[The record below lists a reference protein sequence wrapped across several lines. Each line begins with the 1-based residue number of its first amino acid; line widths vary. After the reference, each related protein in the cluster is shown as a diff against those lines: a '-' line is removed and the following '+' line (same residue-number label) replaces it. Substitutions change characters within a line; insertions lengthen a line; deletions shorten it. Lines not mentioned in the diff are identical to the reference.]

1 MRVHSSTR
9 YAAFAAMVGA
19 LACAGNRVKPDEAGA
34 ARDTTT
40 VSDTT
45 QNPSGY
51 RGTVRDTSI
60 TPTRQTPRDTLL
72 QNQGTGHAQDT
83 SGYSGAG
90 RPDTTSQPGQANPQA
105 QDTSGYRSQT
115 DTSSYGRD
123 TTGTAGMPADTSAM
137 DSSRMNPSSSGV
149 TGLDSTGTS
158 KSGDTTGYNPS
169 QQSRD
174 TTSR

>member
-1 MRVHSSTR
+1 MRIHSSTR

-19 LACAGNRVKPDEAGA
+19 LACAGNKVKPDEVGA

-60 TPTRQTPRDTLL
+60 TPTQRTPSDTLL
-72 QNQGTGHAQDT
+72 QNQGAGQAQDT

-90 RPDTTSQPGQANPQA
+90 RVDTTRQPGKASPQA
-105 QDTSGYRSQT
+105 QDTSG
-115 DTSSYGRD
+115 YGRD
-123 TTGTAGMPADTSAM
+123 TTGTAGRQADTSAM
-137 DSSRMNPSSSGV
+137 DSTRMNPSSTGV
-149 TGLDSTGTS
+149 TGLDSTGAS